1 LLQGVEWPTA
11 SVLLHFGYRDLY
23 PILDF
28 RALWSLSVEPPKEGY
43 DFEFWSAY
51 TTHCG
56 SLLGRREVD
65 MRTLDRALWQYS
77 SDNQKT
83 IPKVQSIPP
92 ALPGSTASPG
102 LSTGKPSN

>member
-1 LLQGVEWPTA
+1 VATA

-51 TTHCG
+51 TTHCRE
-56 SLLGRREVD
+56 LARQAEVD

-83 IPKVQSIPP
+83 IRRSRAFPRPSRVQPR
-92 ALPGSTASPG
+92 ARGSRPVNHRTRCCG
-102 LSTGKPSN
+102 